1 MKTTK
6 SIGLFLLCIFCCI
19 NFTSCDPANNGE
31 DDLIWDFSP
40 IVLYISVQDAQG
52 NDLLNPLTKGSI
64 ANQGIKAI
72 YKGETYEKDAP
83 LNERTRAYMAYFTG
97 LQTGVSKDGK
107 YYLTFGEFNGDHTFD
122 NEKVEIDWND
132 GKEPSVITFSSKL
145 TWKSKKE
152 PVFDRKFC
160 LNGQEID
167 QKQGLVIT
175 SPPSQSEQKFDI
187 VAVEY
192 GIDVET
198 DEIKEKIKADLES
211 KSPYTNGE
219 SYSIS
224 IQEKNSGTYTLLN
237 SDGFPITKKEFA
249 IEEAEAQKQ
258 GLVITRTPSQSEQKF
273 DIVAV
278 EYGIDVETDEIK
290 EKIKADLESKSPY
303 TNGESYSISIQEKN
317 SGTYTLLNSDG
328 FPITKK
334 EFAIEEAEAHGMYG
348 ITTEIAKTC
357 RLIPPDDQIYNH
369 IKLKLGIDGEK
380 SSNTFNIFIGRPYN
394 FWIYEDLT
402 EYYKDKYPDGKVKE
416 IVRLLKSKPNNPTK
430 Q

>member
-1 MKTTK
+1 M
-6 SIGLFLLCIFCCI
+6 CIRD
-19 NFTSCDPANNGE
+19 S
-31 DDLIWDFSP
+31 
-40 IVLYISVQDAQG
+40 
-52 NDLLNPLTKGSI
+52 
-64 ANQGIKAI
+64 
-72 YKGETYEKDAP
+72 EKDAP

-97 LQTGVSKDGK
+97 LQTEVSKDGK

-219 SYSIS
+219 SYLS
-224 IQEKNSGTYTLLN
+224 
-237 SDGFPITKKEFA
+237 
-249 IEEAEAQKQ
+249 
-258 GLVITRTPSQSEQKF
+258 
-273 DIVAV
+273 
-278 EYGIDVETDEIK
+278 
-290 EKIKADLESKSPY
+290 
-303 TNGESYSISIQEKN
+303 
-317 SGTYTLLNSDG
+317 
-328 FPITKK
+328 
-334 EFAIEEAEAHGMYG
+334 
-348 ITTEIAKTC
+348 
-357 RLIPPDDQIYNH
+357 LIH
-369 IKLKLGIDGEK
+369 I
-380 SSNTFNIFIGRPYN
+380 
-394 FWIYEDLT
+394 
-402 EYYKDKYPDGKVKE
+402 
-416 IVRLLKSKPNNPTK
+416 
-430 Q
+430 

>member
-1 MKTTK
+1 MRTTK

-19 NFTSCDPANNGE
+19 NFTSCDPANNGG
-31 DDLIWDFSP
+31 DDLIWDFAP

-97 LQTGVSKDGK
+97 LQTEVSKDGK

-167 QKQGLVIT
+167 
-175 SPPSQSEQKFDI
+175 
-187 VAVEY
+187 
-192 GIDVET
+192 
-198 DEIKEKIKADLES
+198 
-211 KSPYTNGE
+211 
-219 SYSIS
+219 
-224 IQEKNSGTYTLLN
+224 
-237 SDGFPITKKEFA
+237 
-249 IEEAEAQKQ
+249 QKQ

-369 IKLKLGIDGEK
+369 IKLKLGIDAEK

>member
-19 NFTSCDPANNGE
+19 NFTSCDPANNGG
-31 DDLIWDFSP
+31 DDLIWDFAP

-198 DEIKEKIKADLES
+198 DEIKEKIKA
-211 KSPYTNGE
+211 
-219 SYSIS
+219 
-224 IQEKNSGTYTLLN
+224 
-237 SDGFPITKKEFA
+237 EFR
-249 IEEAEAQKQ
+249 E
-258 GLVITRTPSQSEQKF
+258 
-273 DIVAV
+273 
-278 EYGIDVETDEIK
+278 
-290 EKIKADLESKSPY
+290 
-303 TNGESYSISIQEKN
+303 
-317 SGTYTLLNSDG
+317 
-328 FPITKK
+328 
-334 EFAIEEAEAHGMYG
+334 
-348 ITTEIAKTC
+348 
-357 RLIPPDDQIYNH
+357 
-369 IKLKLGIDGEK
+369 
-380 SSNTFNIFIGRPYN
+380 
-394 FWIYEDLT
+394 
-402 EYYKDKYPDGKVKE
+402 
-416 IVRLLKSKPNNPTK
+416 
-430 Q
+430 